1 VAAGALRREPVAEDA
16 RWVRLPEG
24 LTPQPGHFIVRVTGE
39 SMNRRIPSGSWCLFR
54 RPPEG
59 SREGRI
65 VLVQHRD
72 LQDPEGGACTVK
84 RYESTKV
91 GDGEGS
97 WRHTRIIL
105 RPQSNDPSFR
115 PIELTA
121 DPTADFRVLG
131 EFLAVL

>member
-84 RYESTKV
+84 RYESAKD

-105 RPQSNDPSFR
+105 RPQSNDPSFS